1 MLPFLQIKT
10 SIPPARQNRVERPR
24 LIEQIN
30 AGMKRAFTLIL
41 APAGFGKTTLIAEW
55 SRTADMPV
63 AWLSLERSE
72 RTSERFLSYFIH
84 ALQQISPQVGQTAQ
98 AMLTSGQ
105 AMAEDAILFSLLND
119 LSEIGRDFAIVL
131 DDYHLLDGSEV
142 NAILQSLL
150 EYLPAQMHLAITT
163 RTMPELSLARLR
175 ARDQMVEINT
185 ADLRFTES
193 EVRAFLEQMGAP
205 LPPEQISHLNQS
217 TEGWAVGLQ
226 LAGLALARQPF
237 DWNIPAGQVHIF
249 DYLAEEVLRRETPE
263 VQGFLKVSALFD
275 RFCIPLCDHL
285 LFDESASAGFVNVAR
300 TFTSARGGSQD
311 LLAYLERANLFLV
324 PLDSTGTWF
333 RYHALF
339 TEFLRLQIS
348 PEQAAELY
356 HAASLWFEE
365 NNLLDEAIH
374 YATHAA
380 DHERTIALLENHY
393 LDMIQRGE
401 QSAVLEW
408 LGTLPPELMESRPRL
423 WLAKGWGSI
432 ITLDSPQAEACAEK
446 AEALIPSDGTSD
458 QLKGEAKSLRIL
470 TQIFAGKV
478 VSTEEISS
486 AFSLLDEENDFLHG
500 MLHFNLSLHYVML
513 GETAQAL
520 ESFAET
526 LQVTKNLNN
535 PLLSIV
541 AHVQIG
547 ETRQIR
553 GALGLAERAF
563 QQVIQYTRET
573 LGERTFLLAM
583 PFISYS
589 DLLREQNRFDEAIR
603 HAEQGV
609 AFAQLWLPIASMD
622 GQIALA
628 RIEAAQNRWDEAFA
642 RLDQAMKVAKSS
654 ASVIDDNIAAH
665 QLVRLNLLHGDLSKA
680 QHLIQVYDLKQI
692 GDGKYFHFWEMTQLV
707 LLRAKVLSL
716 PTDPEPA
723 PAILEALSTLIA
735 ESERRERVT
744 SVIEACILRAYAQHA
759 ISQHDAVIESLSHAF
774 TLGAQS
780 GYIRIFAD
788 EGRQLLH
795 LIEQYRNKLHAPHAY
810 VEEIHNL
817 IHKELAAQS
826 APSAVEG
833 QQLTPLTRRELDIL
847 QLLAAGKSNQE
858 IAIERVLTLNTVKK
872 HVANIL
878 QKLGVANRTQAV
890 MLAKKQGW
898 ME

>member
-1 MLPFLQIKT
+1 MLPLLQTKT
-10 SIPPARQNRVERPR
+10 SVPPARQNRVERPR

-55 SRTADMPV
+55 ARTADMPV

-119 LSEIGRDFAIVL
+119 LNEIGQDFAIVL

-237 DWNIPAGQVHIF
+237 DWNIPAGQAHIF

-263 VQGFLKVSALFD
+263 VQDFLKVSALFD
-275 RFCIPLCDHL
+275 RFCVPLCNR
-285 LFDESASAGFVNVAR
+285 LFSSPQFR
-300 TFTSARGGSQD
+300 TLKLGGGREGGD
-311 LLAYLERANLFLV
+311 ILAYLERANLFLI

-339 TEFLRLQIS
+339 NEFLRRPQSVS
-348 PEQAAELY
+348 PEQSLKLY
-356 HAASLWFEE
+356 QIASLWFEE

-380 DHERTIALLENHY
+380 DHERTVALLENHY
-393 LDMIQRGE
+393 IDMIQRGE

-408 LGTLPPELMESRPRL
+408 LGTLPPEMMESRPRL

-535 PLLSIV
+535 PLLSIIS
-541 AHVQIG
+541 HVQIG

-642 RLDQAMKVAKSS
+642 RLDQAIRVAESS
-654 ASVIDDNIAAH
+654 TSVIDDTIAAL

-680 QHLIQVYDLKQI
+680 QHLIQVYDLEKA
-692 GDGKYFHFWEMTQLV
+692 GEEKYFHFWEMTQLV

-716 PTDPEPA
+716 QTDPKPA
-723 PAILEALSTLIA
+723 PVILEALSTLIA
-735 ESERRERVT
+735 EAERRERVT
-744 SVIEACILRAYAQHA
+744 SVVEACILRAYAQHV
-759 ISQHDAVIESLSHAF
+759 ILQHEAAAESLSHALA
-774 TLGAQS
+774 LGAQC
-780 GYIRIFAD
+780 GYVRIFAD

-795 LIEQYRNKLHAPHAY
+795 LIEQYRNKLHAPHVY

-817 IHKELAAQS
+817 IHKELANYQS
-826 APSAVEG
+826 PITTG

-847 QLLAAGKSNQE
+847 QFLAAGKSNQE

>member
-1 MLPFLQIKT
+1 MLPLLQTKT

-30 AGMKRAFTLIL
+30 AGMKRAFTLVL

-55 SRTADMPV
+55 ARTADMPV

-72 RTSERFLSYFIH
+72 RTSERFFSYFIH
-84 ALQQISPQVGQTAQ
+84 ALQQVSPQVGQTAQ

-119 LSEIGRDFAIVL
+119 LNEIKEDFAVIL
-131 DDYHLLDGSEV
+131 DDYHVLDGSEV

-150 EYLPAQMHLAITT
+150 DYLPVQVHLAITT
-163 RTMPELSLARLR
+163 RTTPEFSLARLR
-175 ARDQMVEINT
+175 ARDQMVEINA

-193 EVRAFLEQMGAP
+193 EVRDFLEQMGAP

-226 LAGLALARQPF
+226 LAGLTLARQPF
-237 DWNIPAGQVHIF
+237 DWNIPAGQTHIF
-249 DYLAEEVLRRETPE
+249 DYLAEEVLRRENPE
-263 VQGFLKVSALFD
+263 VQEFLKVSALFD
-275 RFCIPLCDHL
+275 RFCVSLCDHL
-285 LFDESASAGFVNVAR
+285 LSSSQFR
-300 TFTSARGGSQD
+300 TSENGGGREGGD
-311 LLAYLERANLFLV
+311 ILAYLERANLFLV
-324 PLDSTGTWF
+324 PLDSTGVWF

-339 TEFLRLQIS
+339 TEFLRRAQS
-348 PEQAAELY
+348 VPPEQTSKLY
-356 HAASLWFEE
+356 HEASLWFEE

-380 DHERTIALLENHY
+380 DHERTVALLETHY
-393 LDMIQRGE
+393 IDMIQRGE
-401 QSAVLEW
+401 HSAVLEW
-408 LGTLPPELMESRPRL
+408 LGTLPPEMMENRPCL

-432 ITLDSPQAEACAEK
+432 ITLDAPEAVACAEK
-446 AEALIPSDGTSD
+446 AEGLIPPDRTSD
-458 QLKGEAKSLRIL
+458 HLRGEAKALRIL
-470 TQIFAGKV
+470 TQIFAGKIV
-478 VSTEEISS
+478 PMEEISS
-486 AFSLLDEENDFLHG
+486 AFSLLAEEDDFLHS
-500 MLHFNLSLHYVML
+500 MLHFNLSIHYVML
-513 GETAQAL
+513 GDTAQAL
-520 ESFAET
+520 ESYAET
-526 LQVTKNLNN
+526 LEVTKSLNN
-535 PLLSIV
+535 PLLSIISQ
-541 AHVQIG
+541 VQIG
-547 ETRQIR
+547 ETRQMR

-563 QQVIQYTRET
+563 QQVIQYARET

-603 HAEQGV
+603 HAEQGI

-642 RLDQAMKVAKSS
+642 RLDQTIQVAESS
-654 ASVIDDNIAAH
+654 TSVIDDTIASL
-665 QLVRLNLLHGDLSKA
+665 QLVRLNLLRGDLSKA
-680 QHLIQVYDLKQI
+680 QHLIQVYDLEKA
-692 GDGKYFHFWEMTQLV
+692 GEGKYFHFWEMCQLV
-707 LLRAKVLSL
+707 LLRAKVFGLQS
-716 PTDPEPA
+716 DPIPA
-723 PAILEALSTLIA
+723 PVILGALSKLIA

-744 SVIEACILRAYAQHA
+744 PTIEASILRAYAHHAVAQHEA
-759 ISQHDAVIESLSHAF
+759 AAESLSHAL
-774 TLGAQS
+774 TLGAQC
-780 GYIRIFAD
+780 GYVRIFAD